1 MQDFN
6 FGKINLVKDW
16 IREIGE
22 SNNLPQSLIEHADG
36 KMFTSGSYRTRCT
49 YKKLPILM
57 HCVLHQDMLI
67 EVTFSP
73 HSMIS

>member
-6 FGKINLVKDW
+6 FGKINQVKDW

-36 KMFTSGSYRTRCT
+36 KMFTSGSCRLGVHTKNCQY
-49 YKKLPILM
+49 
-57 HCVLHQDMLI
+57 
-67 EVTFSP
+67 
-73 HSMIS
+73 

>member
-16 IREIGE
+16 IREISE
-22 SNNLPQSLIEHADG
+22 SRNLPQSVTEHADG
-36 KMFTSGSYRTRCT
+36 KLFTPGSYRLGVYT
-49 YKKLPILM
+49 KKLPILM
-57 HCVLHQDMLI
+57 RCVLQQDMLI

-73 HSMIS
+73 HSMIR